1 MSDLSKRSSLS
12 RRDALKWL
20 TGSAAGT
27 AAVAHGASSGTPA
40 HETEPTPLAY
50 PSRYILHDPDF
61 SKPYVA
67 PWQNVMTE
75 EELAATRALADIIL
89 PKDDLGPAA
98 SECGV
103 AEFINEWISAPYEE
117 HHESCEAIRGGL
129 GWLNLE
135 SCRRFEKRFDEI
147 TKTQQTEIVN
157 DICDSTKAK
166 PEHKVGASFFKKF
179 RKLAVGGYYTHSST
193 WRHLGYMGNVTIAG
207 AYPGVPDDIIKKY
220 GLEDVA

>member
-1 MSDLSKRSSLS
+1 MPDQSKRSSFS
-12 RRDALKWL
+12 RREALKWL

-27 AAVAHGASSGTPA
+27 AAVAHGAPAAPAA

-50 PSRYILHDPDF
+50 PSRYVLHDPDF

-67 PWQNVMTE
+67 PWQNVMTP
-75 EELAATRALADIIL
+75 EELASTKALADIIL

-117 HHESCEAIRGGL
+117 HHDTCEAIRGGL
-129 GWLNLE
+129 GWLNTE
-135 SCRRFEKRFDEI
+135 SFRRFQKRFDELEHG
-147 TKTQQTEIVN
+147 QQVRIVD

-166 PEHKVGASFFKKF
+166 PQHKVGASFFKKF

-193 WRHLGYMGNVTIAG
+193 WKHLGYLGNVTVPG
-207 AYPGVPDDIIKKY
+207 PYPGVPSDIIKKY